1 MKSTVVQGNGWHTG
15 AGIDGIRQEELL
27 TEQGEGV
34 GDGRAEK
41 LSAIV
46 DRGRAAGSLTL
57 MERTFTSL
65 RVCNLRVCV

>member
-27 TEQGEGV
+27 TEQGEGM
-34 GDGRAEK
+34 GDGRAEE
-41 LSAIV
+41 LSATV
-46 DRGRAAGSLTL
+46 GGGRAAGSLML
-57 MERTFTSL
+57 MERTVTSL